1 MAAAAESPTVSAPH
15 MLDVNVLLS
24 DLLAAYGPQHWW
36 PASSQFEIAVGA
48 VLVQRT
54 AWRNAQIAID
64 ALRRHDL
71 LDPTRLADSSLTV
84 LVELVRP
91 AGFAQAK
98 STYLQALAS
107 FVSEN
112 AGLEALGRNPTAK
125 LRAELLAVRGI
136 GPETADSILLYLFN
150 RPVWVVDAYATRVFS
165 RISGETYETDRQK
178 LLMQVWVDACRT
190 ADLQEL
196 HAVIVAHAKLHC
208 RSKPH
213 CEDCPLGAACAFF
226 RGSKIGG

>member
-1 MAAAAESPTVSAPH
+1 MAAAAESPTLIAAH
-15 MLDVNVLLS
+15 TFDVKALLS
-24 DLLAAYGPQHWW
+24 DLLAAHGAQHWW

-54 AWRNAQIAID
+54 AWRNAELAIE

-71 LDPTRLADSSLTV
+71 LDPAALARASLTM
-84 LVELVRP
+84 LAELVRP
-91 AGFAQAK
+91 AGFARAK
-98 STYLQALAS
+98 SAYVHALAS
-107 FVSEN
+107 FVTEN
-112 AGLEALGRNPTAK
+112 SGLEALGQIATAQ
-125 LRAELLAVRGI
+125 LRADLLAVRGI

-150 RPVWVVDAYATRVFS
+150 RPVWVADAYAARVFS
-165 RISGETYETDRQK
+165 RISGEAYEAERQK

-208 RSKPH
+208 RSKPL
-213 CEDCPLGAACAFF
+213 CKQCPLAGACDFARANRCS
-226 RGSKIGG
+226 G

>member
-1 MAAAAESPTVSAPH
+1 MAVAAESPTTIATH
-15 MLDVNVLLS
+15 TLDVDALLS
-24 DLLAAYGPQHWW
+24 ELLAAHGPQHWW

-54 AWRNAQIAID
+54 AWRNAEIAIE

-71 LDPTRLADSSLTV
+71 LDPTRLAQSSLTT

-91 AGFAQAK
+91 AGFARVK
-98 STYLQALAS
+98 STYLQAMAT

-112 AGLEALGRNPTAK
+112 GGLEPLGRKTTAQ
-125 LRAELLAVRGI
+125 LRADLLCVRGI

-150 RPVWVVDAYATRVFS
+150 RPVWVADAYATRIFS
-165 RISGETYETDRQK
+165 RISGETYETERQM
-178 LLMQVWVDACRT
+178 LLMRAWVDACRT

-196 HAVIVAHAKLHC
+196 HAVIVAHAKTHC
-208 RSKPH
+208 RSKPC
-213 CEDCPLGAACAFF
+213 CENCPLGAACAFS
-226 RGSKIGG
+226 RGSRIEG

>member
-1 MAAAAESPTVSAPH
+1 
-15 MLDVNVLLS
+15 
-24 DLLAAYGPQHWW
+24 
-36 PASSQFEIAVGA
+36 
-48 VLVQRT
+48 
-54 AWRNAQIAID
+54 
-64 ALRRHDL
+64 
-71 LDPTRLADSSLTV
+71 
-84 LVELVRP
+84 
-91 AGFAQAK
+91 
-98 STYLQALAS
+98 LAS

-165 RISGETYETDRQK
+165 RISGETYETERQQ

-213 CEDCPLGAACAFF
+213 CEDCPLGAACASS